1 MGLGTSQDVEN
12 LHSVVHHKSKVSAAL
27 QYVRDFGST
36 AKESPK
42 RKIAWS
48 AYYYTSCW
56 SWYPVPEGA
65 LGLFEIL
72 SMSQASVVKA
82 SKDEISMMREWATAH
97 GSSVG
102 QRTVRQETTMARAG
116 TLPDFLYQKK
126 IEVGERID
134 VSSNSVETTD
144 SSSVSSIT
152 NAEDEVTEYDSSSD
166 EEICEAE
173 DLVAEGTS
181 DLGNQQITR
190 NVDFLVGVTSRFG
203 RPVRVISRFVLLS
216 PQNSLN
222 LRFTYSYNLQRFV
235 FPSGEGQEL
244 GLTPGTCRS
253 KFQLL
258 QFV

>member
-1 MGLGTSQDVEN
+1 MFTGSTRERKIHQRAEHFFATISKWPSGKCAAKTIGSVKLLKWGLERVKKSLNELGYDATNLLSCMTLDVEN

-116 TLPDFLYQKK
+116 TLPDFLYQKE

-134 VSSNSVETTD
+134 LSSNSVATTD
-144 SSSVSSIT
+144 ISSVSSIT
-152 NAEDEVTEYDSSSD
+152 DAEDEVTEYDSSSD

-173 DLVAEGTS
+173 DLV
-181 DLGNQQITR
+181 
-190 NVDFLVGVTSRFG
+190 
-203 RPVRVISRFVLLS
+203 
-216 PQNSLN
+216 
-222 LRFTYSYNLQRFV
+222 
-235 FPSGEGQEL
+235 
-244 GLTPGTCRS
+244 
-253 KFQLL
+253 
-258 QFV
+258 